1 MPIDK
6 PGSFRPMPLSEQ
18 MRLEAELAARVRP
31 NPPPGV
37 DLPTTPAPG
46 SNVAYVSKEEND
58 RLVGFALAFGLGQF
72 DKLSFDDT
80 HRLAARTSRR

>member
-1 MPIDK
+1 M
-6 PGSFRPMPLSEQ
+6 SEPLSTEELL
-18 MRLEAELAARVRP
+18 RLEAELAACVAP
-31 NPPPGV
+31 NPPPDV
-37 DLPTTPAPG
+37 ALPAAPGPG